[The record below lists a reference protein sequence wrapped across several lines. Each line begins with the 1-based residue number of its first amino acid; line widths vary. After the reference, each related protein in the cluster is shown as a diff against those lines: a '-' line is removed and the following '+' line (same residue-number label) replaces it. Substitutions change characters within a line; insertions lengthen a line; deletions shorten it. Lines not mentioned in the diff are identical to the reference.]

1 MDAEKV
7 MDGIIDEIYSLT
19 GELAANVKAEQYEIA
34 AILKVDIED
43 MLHKIAD
50 NLIEK
55 KLTTLQREQL
65 DFYLAEVKHSFLID
79 WFEVM
84 EMEPPEREHK

>member
-1 MDAEKV
+1 
-7 MDGIIDEIYSLT
+7 
-19 GELAANVKAEQYEIA
+19 
-34 AILKVDIED
+34 VDIED